1 MDRSLEKTSRRTAS
15 RSARSTF
22 VRHLSGVLV
31 GLALIGG
38 APAAALS
45 DSGEGKAIG
54 QVADLGYADGLAA
67 LRAAAKDND
76 VRAQETLG
84 FMYLC
89 AESRCAPG
97 VARDLDEAQ
106 YWLKRAAA
114 RGSMVAAYQLAWLR
128 GEARP
133 TVAAKQD

>member
-1 MDRSLEKTSRRTAS
+1 MNGARHETP
-15 RSARSTF
+15 RSARSAFT
-22 VRHLSGVLV
+22 RHLSGLLL

-45 DSGEGKAIG
+45 EGGGREASG
-54 QVADLGYADGLAA
+54 QVDDLGYADALAA

-114 RGSMVAAYQLAWLR
+114 QGSMVAAYQLAWLR

-133 TVAAKQD
+133 TVAAQRN

>member
-1 MDRSLEKTSRRTAS
+1 MSRYSEKTSRRTAPRRGS
-15 RSARSTF
+15 SAF
-22 VRHLSGVLV
+22 VRQLASALI

-38 APAAALS
+38 APATTLA
-45 DSGEGKAIG
+45 DTGEGAATG
-54 QVADLGYADGLAA
+54 RVADLGYADALAA

-76 VRAQETLG
+76 VHAQETLG

-97 VARDLDEAQ
+97 IARDPDEAQ

-114 RGSMVAAYQLAWLR
+114 QGSMVAAYQLAWLR
-128 GEARP
+128 GESHP
-133 TVAAKQD
+133 QVAAKQD

>member
-1 MDRSLEKTSRRTAS
+1 MNRVHDRKS
-15 RSARSTF
+15 RSAPNTF
-22 VRHLSGVLV
+22 VRHLSGALL

-45 DSGEGKAIG
+45 DGGGRDATG
-54 QVADLGYADGLAA
+54 RVDDLGYADTLAA

-89 AESRCAPG
+89 ADSRCAPG
-97 VARDLDEAQ
+97 IARDLDEAQ

-114 RGSMVAAYQLAWLR
+114 QGSMVAAYQLAWLR

-133 TVAAKQD
+133 TVAAKRN